1 LPLQFA
7 KSQSIFLRVPH
18 RRSRDAQGHDAL
30 DVNKDG
36 VVDSNDAADAA
47 KKLKAGCTPTNCA
60 VM

>member
-7 KSQSIFLRVPH
+7 KSQSIFRH
-18 RRSRDAQGHDAL
+18 RSRDAQGHDAL